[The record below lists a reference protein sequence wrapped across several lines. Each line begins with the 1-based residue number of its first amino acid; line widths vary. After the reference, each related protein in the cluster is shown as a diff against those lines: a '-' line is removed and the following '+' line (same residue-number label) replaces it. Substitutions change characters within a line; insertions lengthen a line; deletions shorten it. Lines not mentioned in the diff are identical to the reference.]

1 MKRKL
6 LTPHFKVTKSRLR
19 LKSIQNK
26 LASMVLI
33 QYFGLILFEY
43 MTPILASE
51 RGMLGCVFKIEFTKI
66 GLSLRFIRLGSLLAN
81 LLGFVFRQNLQV
93 SASP

>member
-6 LTPHFKVTKSRLR
+6 LTPHFTVTKSRLR
-19 LKSIQNK
+19 LKSIQNN

-33 QYFGLILFEY
+33 QYFGPNLFEY

-51 RGMLGCVFKIEFTKI
+51 RGLLGCVFKIEFTKI
-66 GLSLRFIRLGSLLAN
+66 GFVIKIFTSWIFVNQFQVPNGLI
-81 LLGFVFRQNLQV
+81 GFC
-93 SASP
+93 

>member
-6 LTPHFKVTKSRLR
+6 LTPHFEVTKSRLR

-26 LASMVLI
+26 LASMGLN
-33 QYFGLILFEY
+33 QYFGLFEY

-81 LLGFVFRQNLQV
+81 LLGQNLQV

>member
-19 LKSIQNK
+19 LKSIQNN

-33 QYFGLILFEY
+33 QYFGPILFEY
-43 MTPILASE
+43 MTPILANE

-66 GLSLRFIRLGSLLAN
+66 GLSLRFLHLGSLLAN
-81 LLGFVFRQNLQV
+81 FKCQMGLLGCI
-93 SASP
+93 